1 MVTNTKAI
9 TVSLNTSLKDVLL
22 NMNKS
27 GERIVLVADEN
38 NRFFGT
44 ITDGDV
50 RRWLLNNEL
59 SKGLARQV
67 ANEKAI
73 VTLWNTPE
81 NKIKELFNK
90 NDIDQLPPLNE
101 KKEIVGLVKKN
112 SIYSINKN
120 VVLCIMAG
128 EKGHVYTQLP
138 KVRLNLWC
146 K

>member
-59 SKGLARQV
+59 SKGIARQV

-90 NDIDQLPPLNE
+90 NDIDQLPLLNE
-101 KKEIVGLVKKN
+101 KQEIVGLVKKFN
-112 SIYSINKN
+112 LFDQQKR
-120 VVLCIMAG
+120 CIMHHG
-128 EKGHVYTQLP
+128 WGKGDTFTQLP
-138 KVRLNLWC
+138 KVHLNLWC

>member
-59 SKGLARQV
+59 SKGIARQV

-90 NDIDQLPPLNE
+90 NDIDQLPLLNE
-101 KKEIVGLVKKN
+101 KQEIVGLVKKIQFIR
-112 SIYSINKN
+112 STKTLHYASWLGKRDTFTPSYQ
-120 VVLCIMAG
+120 
-128 EKGHVYTQLP
+128 KYT
-138 KVRLNLWC
+138 
-146 K
+146 